1 MSSFVLKLIA
11 AVSMLCDHACLILFS
26 GVPELRVIGRLAFPL
41 YAFCIAEGF
50 RHTRNRVRYFLR
62 IFVLG
67 VLCQIVFFIAERE
80 MYLGILITFSFSILL
95 MALVDS
101 VKTAFR
107 GEKSALAALVER
119 ISGKAPSGTADRI
132 LSGSLTVLFTVFL
145 WFFTSLVEVDY
156 GFFGILVPVFAD
168 LFDDRIPRFLSFSCC
183 VLAVAVALSDASS
196 HSWMNIPLQYWS
208 LAALPFV
215 FLYNGKP
222 GKVRMKY
229 FFYIFYP
236 AHFVILYGISMLL
249 R

>member
-11 AVSMLCDHACLILFS
+11 AVSMLCDHAGLILFS
-26 GVPELRVIGRLAFPL
+26 EVPELRIAGRLAFPL

-50 RHTRNRVRYFLR
+50 RHTRNRLRYFLR

-67 VLCQIVFFIAERE
+67 VLCQIVFFIAEKE
-80 MYLGILITFSFSILL
+80 LYLGILITFSFSILL

-107 GEKSALAALVER
+107 GEKSALAAFVER
-119 ISGKAPSGTADRI
+119 ILGKAPSGTADRI
-132 LSGSLTVLFTVFL
+132 LSVSLTALFTVFL
-145 WFFTSLVEVDY
+145 WFFTSRITVDY

-168 LFDDRIPRFLSFSCC
+168 LFDEKIARAVSFSCC
-183 VLAVAVALSDASS
+183 VLAVAVSFSGS
-196 HSWMNIPLQYWS
+196 FPVQYWS

-236 AHFVILYGISMLL
+236 AHFVVLYGISMLL
-249 R
+249 H